1 MFHGFQL
8 NKLVIQIATLLF
20 AVTIHEVAHG
30 WVAWRLGDPTAK
42 RAGRLTLNPIKHLDL
57 MGSFILPLM
66 LSLFKSPIIFGY
78 AKPVPVN
85 FRNLKN
91 YQRDTIFV
99 ALAGVTVNLL
109 CALLCGLASQVLLSL
124 HFLWVS
130 AMFRGFTLDLFLI
143 LAYSVLI
150 NSVLAVFNL
159 IPIPPLDGSRV
170 VSVLIPRRYA
180 HSFAK
185 IERFGMLLLFFLLF
199 TGTLNGVISFFLNPT
214 LRLFLGNEGLS
225 VFFRFVMR

>member
-30 WVAWRLGDPTAK
+30 WVAWKLGDPTAK

-85 FRNLKN
+85 FRNLGN
-91 YQRDTIFV
+91 YQRDTILV

-109 CALLCGLASQVLLSL
+109 CALLCGLGSQILLSL

-130 AMFRGFTLDLFLI
+130 AIFRGFTLDLFLI
-143 LAYSVLI
+143 LTYSVLI

-170 VSVLIPRRYA
+170 ISVLIPRRYA
-180 HSFAK
+180 PSFAK
-185 IERFGMLLLFFLLF
+185 IERLGMLLLFFLLF
-199 TGTLNGVISFFLNPT
+199 TGALNGVISFFLHPT

-225 VFFRFVMR
+225 VFFQYVMQ